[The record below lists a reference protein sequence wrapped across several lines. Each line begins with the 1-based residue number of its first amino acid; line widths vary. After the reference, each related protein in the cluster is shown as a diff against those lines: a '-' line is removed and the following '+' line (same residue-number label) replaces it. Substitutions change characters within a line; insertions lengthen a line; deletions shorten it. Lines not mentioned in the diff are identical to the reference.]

1 LLHPRPESVVAQLF
15 VSGGPFFFALDK
27 VQVKYEMLRAHLVD
41 GLPVVSAAG
50 EHGYSRAAFYL
61 VAEAFDE
68 EGMAGLLD
76 EKRGRRG
83 PLKVTP
89 EINEYVR
96 SAQHLSGAE
105 LSRAVAERF
114 GVVLHRRTLGA
125 LRRSV
130 MRFWP
135 ATDRA
140 QLDYVRLREMALAE
154 TDLIGPAASRFQHGG
169 LLALIRRP
177 SSTAPHLI
185 APLVEVPRPRWSPY
199 LDPRLAVLADAYALL
214 EVAARDSDQT
224 LEVAQ

>member
-1 LLHPRPESVVAQLF
+1 LAASPKEDRSLTQEQRRHTLAAAGLLHPRAESVVAQLF

-41 GLPVVSAAG
+41 GLPVVSAAS

-89 EINEYVR
+89 EINEYAR

-105 LSRAVAERF
+105 LSLEVAERF
-114 GVVLHRRTLGA
+114 GVVLHRRTLER
-125 LRRSV
+125 LRR
-130 MRFWP
+130 
-135 ATDRA
+135 T
-140 QLDYVRLREMALAE
+140 
-154 TDLIGPAASRFQHGG
+154 
-169 LLALIRRP
+169 
-177 SSTAPHLI
+177 
-185 APLVEVPRPRWSPY
+185 
-199 LDPRLAVLADAYALL
+199 
-214 EVAARDSDQT
+214 
-224 LEVAQ
+224 

>member
-1 LLHPRPESVVAQLF
+1 MTASPQEDQSLTQEQRRRTLAAAGLFHPRPESVVAQLF

-41 GLPVVSAAG
+41 GLPVVSAAS

-68 EGMAGLLD
+68 EGMQGLLD

-105 LSRAVAERF
+105 LSREVAERF
-114 GVVLHRRTLGA
+114 GVVLHRRTLE
-125 LRRSV
+125 
-130 MRFWP
+130 
-135 ATDRA
+135 
-140 QLDYVRLREMALAE
+140 RLR
-154 TDLIGPAASRFQHGG
+154 T
-169 LLALIRRP
+169 
-177 SSTAPHLI
+177 T
-185 APLVEVPRPRWSPY
+185 
-199 LDPRLAVLADAYALL
+199 
-214 EVAARDSDQT
+214 
-224 LEVAQ
+224 

>member
-1 LLHPRPESVVAQLF
+1 LAASPKKGDRSLTQEQRRHTLAAAGLLHPRPESVVAQLF

-41 GLPVVSAAG
+41 GLPVINAAS

-68 EGMAGLLD
+68 EGMHGLLD

-105 LSRAVAERF
+105 LSREVAERF
-114 GVVLHRRTLGA
+114 GVLLHRRTLE
-125 LRRSV
+125 
-130 MRFWP
+130 
-135 ATDRA
+135 
-140 QLDYVRLREMALAE
+140 RLRG
-154 TDLIGPAASRFQHGG
+154 T
-169 LLALIRRP
+169 
-177 SSTAPHLI
+177 
-185 APLVEVPRPRWSPY
+185 
-199 LDPRLAVLADAYALL
+199 
-214 EVAARDSDQT
+214 
-224 LEVAQ
+224 